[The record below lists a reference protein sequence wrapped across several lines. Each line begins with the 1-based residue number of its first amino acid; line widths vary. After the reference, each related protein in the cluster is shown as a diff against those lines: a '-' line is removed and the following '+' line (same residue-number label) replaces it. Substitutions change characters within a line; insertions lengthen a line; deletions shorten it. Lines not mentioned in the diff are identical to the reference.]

1 MNNNHYYIASGAG
14 DVYYTLRY
22 AFYETTYRG
31 VEERDYHI
39 KNLSLDREEAVAKA
53 KAYAEK
59 TQTPI
64 IIDEFTTTQK
74 RRNPSDID
82 WSIFQAGKHVGQ
94 SIHEVAETDKDYL
107 VWLCSQEG
115 LPAKYVKTAELAKA
129 LVQHELEA
137 VAAEKAQKA
146 EKAAEHL
153 AKAKPVI
160 DLFQDLEVTVTH
172 EKASWGYGYIKLE
185 TPRIRPSWGAEKL
198 IEAIKAGRTPH
209 HTIVESAI
217 ADRLKVEGHS
227 NRGKANKE
235 RLLQRQN
242 ELFTLIESCTTPEP
256 AKSAAL
262 A

>member
-1 MNNNHYYIASGAG
+1 MNNKHYYIASGAG

-59 TQTPI
+59 TQTPL
-64 IIDEFTTTQK
+64 IIDEFTVTQK

-82 WSIFQAGKHVGQ
+82 WSVFQAGKHVGQ
-94 SIHEVAETDKDYL
+94 SIHEVAETDRPYL
-107 VWLCSQEG
+107 VWLCSQDG
-115 LPAKYVKTAELAKA
+115 LPAKYTKTAELAKA
-129 LVQHELEA
+129 LVQHELNALKAFKEA
-137 VAAEKAQKA
+137 KEAE
-146 EKAAEHL
+146 AAEHL

-160 DLFQDLEVTVTH
+160 DLFQDLDVTVTH
-172 EKASWGYGYIKLE
+172 EKARYGYVKLE

-209 HTIVESAI
+209 PTIVQSAI
-217 ADRLKVEGHS
+217 EDLLKTEGHS
-227 NRGKANKE
+227 NRGKANQE
-235 RLLQRQN
+235 RRNQRYQQIA
-242 ELFTLIESCTTPEP
+242 TLIEECTTPEP

>member
-14 DVYYTLRY
+14 DIYYTLRY

-74 RRNPSDID
+74 RRSPSDID

-146 EKAAEHL
+146 EKAAERL
-153 AKAKPVI
+153 ATAQPI
-160 DLFQDLEVTVTH
+160 LDLFQDLEVTVTH
-172 EKASWGYGYIKLE
+172 EKARYGYIKLE

-198 IEAIKAGRTPH
+198 IEAIKNGRNPH
-209 HTIVESAI
+209 PTIVQSAI
-217 ADRLKVEGHS
+217 EDRLKVEGHS
-227 NRGKANKE
+227 NRGKANQE
-235 RLLQRQN
+235 RRNNRYQQIAT
-242 ELFTLIESCTTPEP
+242 LFEECTTPEP
-256 AKSAAL
+256 AKSAAI